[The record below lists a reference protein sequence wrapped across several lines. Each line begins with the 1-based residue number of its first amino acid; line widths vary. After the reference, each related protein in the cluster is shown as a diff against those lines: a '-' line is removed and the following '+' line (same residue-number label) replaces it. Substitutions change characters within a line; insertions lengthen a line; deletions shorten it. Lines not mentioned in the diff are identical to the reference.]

1 VRELDATTSRF
12 DRRASTYQDSALQQ
26 FLFGP
31 AQETALQLALE
42 LVPQARR
49 ILDVGCVTGQLLRR
63 ARPCY
68 PTAGLVGV
76 DLAAQM
82 VAAAIAVT
90 PTKLAVRYVRACA
103 EHLPFTHD
111 VFDLV
116 FATLSL
122 RHWTNP
128 SAGIAEISR
137 VLTPGGMLVLA
148 DVFPTSDT
156 AAQPGQ
162 GCAIST
168 PPCRPISAACWPPI
182 ALRSSVATVPPGS
195 GCPTSRSSRALR
207 RIGGCRTCSHKGLR
221 PRFASLNRSF
231 SHPARGRARTTPEPT
246 GDA

>member
-1 VRELDATTSRF
+1 MTE
-12 DRRASTYQDSALQQ
+12 RRAASIHPAPVVRRSGEGAGCHDKPLRPAGKHLPGQRPATVLVR
-26 FLFGP
+26 P

-49 ILDVGCVTGQLLRR
+49 ILDVGCGTGQLLRR

-68 PTAGLVGV
+68 PTAALVGV

-111 VFDLV
+111 VFDLA

-137 VLTPGGMLVLA
+137 VLIPGGMLVVA
-148 DVFPTSDT
+148 DVFPD
-156 AAQPGQ
+156 Q
-162 GCAIST
+162 
-168 PPCRPISAACWPPI
+168 RH
-182 ALRSSVATVPPGS
+182 RSSA
-195 GCPTSRSSRALR
+195 
-207 RIGGCRTCSHKGLR
+207 R
-221 PRFASLNRSF
+221 PRVRHLHAAVPTDL
-231 SHPARGRARTTPEPT
+231 GRLLAAHCLTVIGCDRTS
-246 GDA
+246 

>member
-12 DRRASTYQDSALQQ
+12 DRRASSYQDSALQQ

-31 AQETALQLALE
+31 VQETALQLALE

-49 ILDVGCVTGQLLRR
+49 ILDVGCGTGQLLRR

-76 DLAAQM
+76 DPAGQMIAAG
-82 VAAAIAVT
+82 IAVT
-90 PTKLAVRYVRACA
+90 PAKLAVRYVRARA

-148 DVFPTSDT
+148 DVFPN
-156 AAQPGQ
+156 Q
-162 GCAIST
+162 
-168 PPCRPISAACWPPI
+168 RR
-182 ALRSSVATVPPGS
+182 RSSAL
-195 GCPTSRSSRALR
+195 PTLR
-207 RIGGCRTCSHKGLR
+207 RFHAAVPTDLVSMLDAHRLAVIGCDR
-221 PRFASLNRSF
+221 ASWFRLPDVQVIASATPNRRVSNLL
-231 SHPARGRARTTPEPT
+231 P
-246 GDA
+246 

>member
-1 VRELDATTSRF
+1 MRELDATTSRF
-12 DRRASTYQDSALQQ
+12 DRRASSYQDSALQQ

-49 ILDVGCVTGQLLRR
+49 ILDVGCGTGQLLRR

-76 DLAAQM
+76 DPAGQMIAAG
-82 VAAAIAVT
+82 IAVT
-90 PTKLAVRYVRACA
+90 PAQLAVRYVRARA

-148 DVFPTSDT
+148 DVFPN
-156 AAQPGQ
+156 Q
-162 GCAIST
+162 
-168 PPCRPISAACWPPI
+168 RR
-182 ALRSSVATVPPGS
+182 RSSALP
-195 GCPTSRSSRALR
+195 RLR
-207 RIGGCRTCSHKGLR
+207 RFHAAVPTDLGGMLDAHRLAVIGCDR
-221 PRFASLNRSF
+221 ASWFRLPDVQVIASATPNR
-231 SHPARGRARTTPEPT
+231 
-246 GDA
+246 

>member
-1 VRELDATTSRF
+1 MRELDATTSRF

-31 AQETALQLALE
+31 AQKTALQLALE

-49 ILDVGCVTGQLLRR
+49 ILDIGCGTGQLLRR

-68 PTAGLVGV
+68 PTAALVGV

-90 PTKLAVRYVRACA
+90 PTQLAVRYIRACA

-137 VLTPGGMLVLA
+137 VLTPGGMLVVA
-148 DVFPTSDT
+148 DVFPD
-156 AAQPGQ
+156 Q
-162 GCAIST
+162 
-168 PPCRPISAACWPPI
+168 RH
-182 ALRSSVATVPPGS
+182 RSSA
-195 GCPTSRSSRALR
+195 
-207 RIGGCRTCSHKGLR
+207 R
-221 PRFASLNRSF
+221 PRLRHLHAAVPTDLGRLLAAHRLAVIGCDRTPWFRLPDVQVIASASPHRRVSNLL
-231 SHPARGRARTTPEPT
+231 P
-246 GDA
+246 

>member
-1 VRELDATTSRF
+1 MRELDATTSRF

-49 ILDVGCVTGQLLRR
+49 ILDVGCGTGQLLRR

-68 PTAGLVGV
+68 PTAALVGV

-137 VLTPGGMLVLA
+137 VLIPGGMLVVA
-148 DVFPTSDT
+148 DVFPD
-156 AAQPGQ
+156 Q
-162 GCAIST
+162 
-168 PPCRPISAACWPPI
+168 RH
-182 ALRSSVATVPPGS
+182 RSSARPRVRHLHAAVPTDLGRLLAAHRLTVI
-195 GCPTSRSSRALR
+195 GCDRTSWFRLPDVQVIASASPNR
-207 RIGGCRTCSHKGLR
+207 RVSNLLPCGLR
-221 PRFASLNRSF
+221 LRFARPVVLPIPRGVGLG
-231 SHPARGRARTTPEPT
+231 PAPEPT

>member
-1 VRELDATTSRF
+1 VRALDATTSRF
-12 DRRASTYQDSALQQ
+12 DRRASSYQDSALQQ

-42 LVPQARR
+42 LVPEARR
-49 ILDVGCVTGQLLRR
+49 ILDVGCGTGQLLRQ

-90 PTKLAVRYVRACA
+90 PAMLGVRYVHARS

-128 SAGIAEISR
+128 LAGIAEISR
-137 VLTPGGMLVLA
+137 VLAPGGLLVLA
-148 DVFPTSDT
+148 DVFPN
-156 AAQPGQ
+156 QP
-162 GCAIST
+162 
-168 PPCRPISAACWPPI
+168 R
-182 ALRSSVATVPPGS
+182 RSSALPRLRHSEAAVPTDLGGLLDAHRLAVIGCDRRSWFRLPDIQVIASATPN
-195 GCPTSRSSRALR
+195 R
-207 RIGGCRTCSHKGLR
+207 RVSNLL
-221 PRFASLNRSF
+221 P
-231 SHPARGRARTTPEPT
+231 
-246 GDA
+246 

>member
-31 AQETALQLALE
+31 AQETALQLAFE

-49 ILDVGCVTGQLLRR
+49 ILDLGCGTGQLLRR

-76 DLAAQM
+76 DPAGQM
-82 VAAAIAVT
+82 IEAAIAVT
-90 PTKLAVRYVRACA
+90 PAKLAVRYVRACA

-128 SAGIAEISR
+128 SAGIGEISR
-137 VLTPGGMLVLA
+137 VLTPGGCWSL
-148 DVFPTSDT
+148 PTSFPASD
-156 AAQPGQ
+156 AAAWPYQ
-162 GCAIST
+162 GCAVST
-168 PPCRPISAACWPPI
+168 PPCRPISVPCWPPI
-182 ALRSSVATVPPGS
+182 ALLSSVRPCFLVPAARRPGHRERYTRS
-195 GCPTSRSSRALR
+195 VVRPTCAHERC
-207 RIGGCRTCSHKGLR
+207 G
-221 PRFASLNRSF
+221 PASLDRS
-231 SHPARGRARTTPEPT
+231 RRRQRRVGRARAHT
-246 GDA
+246 DALWDG

>member
-31 AQETALQLALE
+31 AQKTALQLALE

-49 ILDVGCVTGQLLRR
+49 ILDVGCGTGQLLRR

-68 PTAGLVGV
+68 PTAALVSV

-90 PTKLAVRYVRACA
+90 PTQLGVRYIRACA

-137 VLTPGGMLVLA
+137 VLIPGGMLVVA
-148 DVFPTSDT
+148 DLFPN
-156 AAQPGQ
+156 Q
-162 GCAIST
+162 
-168 PPCRPISAACWPPI
+168 RPRNSARP
-182 ALRSSVATVPPGS
+182 R
-195 GCPTSRSSRALR
+195 LR
-207 RIGGCRTCSHKGLR
+207 RFH
-221 PRFASLNRSF
+221 A
-231 SHPARGRARTTPEPT
+231 AVPT
-246 GDA
+246 DLGDLLA